1 MTLSRFHELMLDEFG
16 PLADAILSDLR
27 LDTSDQTPS
36 SLLDKGIDPK
46 EVWLAICAQL
56 GVPKERWQGKLKTP
70 RHAD

>member
-16 PLADAILSDLR
+16 QLADAILSDLR

-36 SLLDKGIDPK
+36 QQLAAGAEPR

-56 GVPKERWQGKLKTP
+56 AVPKERWQGRLRTP